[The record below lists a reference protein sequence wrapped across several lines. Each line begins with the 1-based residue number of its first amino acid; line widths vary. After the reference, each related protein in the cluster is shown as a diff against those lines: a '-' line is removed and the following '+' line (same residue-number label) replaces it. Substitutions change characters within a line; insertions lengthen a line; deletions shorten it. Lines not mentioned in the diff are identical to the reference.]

1 MQAVDPLGPNAVPV
15 EIRLPRYP
23 LRKDRTRSA
32 LFIDYVPA
40 LRIVVRSFRKDQP
53 LNKQP
58 WVEPGHLRHQALYHL
73 LRDGDEVQIVGGGG
87 DPSCSRL

>member
-32 LFIDYVPA
+32 LFIDYVLA

-58 WVEPGHLRHQALYHL
+58 WSEPRHLRQQGLNHL
-73 LRDGDEVQIVGGGG
+73 FRGGNEVQIVGGGG
-87 DPSCSRL
+87 

>member
-1 MQAVDPLGPNAVPV
+1 MQAVDPPGPNAVPV

-32 LFIDYVPA
+32 LFIDYVLA

-53 LNKQP
+53 PDKQP
-58 WVEPGHLRHQALYHL
+58 
-73 LRDGDEVQIVGGGG
+73 
-87 DPSCSRL
+87 

>member
-1 MQAVDPLGPNAVPV
+1 MQAVDPPGPNAVPV

-32 LFIDYVPA
+32 LFIDYVLA

-58 WVEPGHLRHQALYHL
+58 WVEHRHLRQQALNHL
-73 LRDGDEVQIVGGGG
+73 LRGGDEVQIVGGGG
-87 DPSCSRL
+87 